1 MYAASVSDLCGPSR
15 GRHHHHR
22 HGRGRG
28 FEDFVSFMA
37 SGGRGG
43 PPWADPRMF
52 KAMFWGPARPGG
64 AADVP
69 VAATCARRSCS

>member
-1 MYAASVSDLCGPSR
+1 
-15 GRHHHHR
+15 
-22 HGRGRG
+22 
-28 FEDFVSFMA
+28 MA

-52 KAMFWGPARPGG
+52 KAMFWGGPGGPGGPAVTAAVPIG

>member
-1 MYAASVSDLCGPSR
+1 
-15 GRHHHHR
+15 
-22 HGRGRG
+22 
-28 FEDFVSFMA
+28 MA

-52 KAMFWGPARPGG
+52 KAMFWGGPVARVARAVTAAVPIG